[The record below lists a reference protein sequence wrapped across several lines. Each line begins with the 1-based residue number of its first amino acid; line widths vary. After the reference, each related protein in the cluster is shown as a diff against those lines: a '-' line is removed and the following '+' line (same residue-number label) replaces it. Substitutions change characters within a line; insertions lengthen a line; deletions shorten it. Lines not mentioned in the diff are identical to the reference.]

1 MIDRHAQKM
10 ITININNKLINK
22 YLHWVTPGTSIHIEN
37 FKINKKL
44 DFERGDA
51 EYYLQLTSKTKI

>member
-1 MIDRHAQKM
+1 MIDKHAQKK
-10 ITININNKLINK
+10 ITINITNKLTEK
-22 YLHWVTPGTSIHIEN
+22 YLHWLTPGTNIYIEN